1 MPFRFTRGSEPPED
15 DASDSYP
22 DDLVAALVN
31 AAPRLSKLNRR
42 WMKSADLAD
51 MARDG
56 WTPDEVARLVE
67 SWPNVGSVGLSLL
80 VSLSVAVR
88 RRVGG
93 AVGHVVAWT
102 HALATDEAPGRFR
115 SRALGAEELRSARD
129 SARTS
134 LPDLAERY
142 SAAAGSS
149 DLGLAAA
156 AAGLSITQ
164 TETRA
169 TSGSL
174 DLGELRQLAA
184 ARGVDLP

>member
-42 WMKSADLAD
+42 WMKSAD

-93 AVGHVVAWT
+93 DVGHVVAWT
-102 HALATDEAPGRFR
+102 HALATDEAPGRFPPR
-115 SRALGAEELRSARD
+115 TLGAEELQSARD
-129 SARTS
+129 SAPTS